1 VRAPVR
7 WTSVRAAEYPA
18 SCVALL
24 LLLAACSGHAA
35 RPATRD
41 AGPPPTVATDAVAD
55 AVPLAATELLVPGGT
70 TEAADLVAD
79 VSGAVL
85 TRVDFPPPNALDDPS
100 LVVPAPMECGGQP
113 CCGDPPQPC
122 GLWIERQK
130 EKDGL
135 VLIRQP
141 APEGCAVFLD
151 GAAWLQ
157 GRQYGAFQF
166 VPPGPHVVEC
176 RRPDGS
182 VLRRPVEA
190 VVGQETGVRWT
201 PP

>member
-1 VRAPVR
+1 VQRFGRDPR
-7 WTSVRAAEYPA
+7 D
-18 SCVALL
+18 
-24 LLLAACSGHAA
+24 GAA
-35 RPATRD
+35 RRRSPRRRTAPAPAARRPGT
-41 AGPPPTVATDAVAD
+41 PPPAATD

-190 VVGQETGVRWT
+190 KLGEETGVRWT